1 VLRFL
6 VRRVLLLVP
15 VLWGAATLAFL
26 GLHMVPGGIAQAIL
40 GEHATAA
47 AVARIEHQL
56 GLDRP
61 LYVQY
66 GHFLIDSVLGRFGIS
81 FRTHDPVFTD
91 IAAAF
96 PYTLQLSAAALLIA
110 LVVGVPAGVAAAV
123 RRGSWADTAIST
135 VVLVGV
141 SMPVFWTGL
150 LLIILGAAKLGIF
163 PVSGALTAGVNIT
176 PVTGLPLLDA
186 LLTGNGPA
194 FSDALMHLVLP
205 AITLALFPLAFIG
218 QMTRSSLLEVLSEDF
233 VRTARAKGL
242 SERTTIFRHGL
253 RAALIP
259 VVTVVGLQL
268 GGLLSG
274 AILTE
279 TVFAIP
285 GMGYLTVNAIEYRDY
300 PVVEGVVVVTVAIF
314 VLVNLVVDFT
324 YALVDPRV
332 RYA

>member
-1 VLRFL
+1 VARFL
-6 VRRVLLLVP
+6 IRRALLLIP
-15 VLWGAATLAFL
+15 VLWGAASLAFL

-47 AVARIEHQL
+47 AVAKIEHDL
-56 GLDRP
+56 GLDQP

-66 GHFLIDSVLGRFGIS
+66 GHFLVNSVLGRFGIS

-96 PYTLQLSAAALLIA
+96 PYTLQLSGAALLLA
-110 LVVGVPAGVAAAV
+110 LIVGIPAGVVAAV
-123 RRGSWADTAIST
+123 RRGSWADAAIST
-135 VVLVGV
+135 TVLVGV

-163 PVSGALTAGVNIT
+163 PVSGAMTAGIAVA
-176 PVTGLPLLDA
+176 PVTGLPILDA

-194 FSDALMHLVLP
+194 FTDIALHLALP
-205 AITLALFPLAFIG
+205 AVTLCLFPLAFIG

-242 SERTTIFRHGL
+242 SERATIFRHAL

-285 GMGYLTVNAIEYRDY
+285 GMGYLTVNAIQYRDY
-300 PVVEGVVVVTVAIF
+300 PVVEGVVVVTVALF
-314 VLVNLVVDFT
+314 VVVNLAVDFT